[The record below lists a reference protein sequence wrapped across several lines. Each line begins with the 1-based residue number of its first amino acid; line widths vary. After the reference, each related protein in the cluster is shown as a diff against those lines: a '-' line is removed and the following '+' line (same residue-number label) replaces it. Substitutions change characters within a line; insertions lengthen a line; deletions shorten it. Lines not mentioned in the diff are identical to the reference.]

1 MPYAPSG
8 SNRNRR
14 RRRRRRRR
22 RKVLQG
28 FIMLKIIIWGQHNK
42 FEINK
47 TILMY

>member
-22 RKVLQG
+22 RDTYTVRNIGYYMKRNFVH
-28 FIMLKIIIWGQHNK
+28 FTDHPVV
-42 FEINK
+42 
-47 TILMY
+47 